1 MPGTP
6 RTSLR
11 LEPLEDR
18 TTPSTATFVTDLYIS
33 LLHRFPNPGEI
44 APWVQILNTG
54 VSPTQVTMQ
63 FTHSTEFQSD
73 LIRLE
78 YEAFLRR
85 SANPAEVGQWLLN
98 FRRGLSDEGFEA
110 LVLSSDE
117 Y

>member
-18 TTPSTATFVTDLYIS
+18 TTPSTATFVTDLYIN
-33 LLHRFPNPGEI
+33 LLHRFPGPGEI
-44 APWVQILNTG
+44 LPWVQILNTG
-54 VSPTQVTMQ
+54 VSPTQVTLS
-63 FTHSTEFQSD
+63 FTHSTEFRTD

-85 SANPAEVGQWLLN
+85 NASPGEIGMWLQN
-98 FRRGLSDEGFEA
+98 FQRGLSDESFEA
-110 LVLSSDE
+110 A
-117 Y
+117 